1 MSGKKAK
8 GKSDNSLEQEDVL
21 QAVVIADSF
30 NTRFAPVSLEKPRA
44 LLPLVNCP
52 IIDYTLEFLATNG
65 VQEIFVF
72 CSSHSDQI
80 KRHVEKCKWNKK
92 TSPCRV
98 CPVLSEGC
106 HSLGDALR
114 EMERK
119 SLIRSH
125 FVLVTGDL
133 VSNLKLKEVLEMH
146 KNRFQKDKLSA
157 ITLVFKEA
165 YPGHRSRSTEGE
177 FVVALDSNKQISHYQ
192 KVQKKREVHFPA
204 RLFKEN
210 SRVNV
215 RYNLLNTHICI
226 CSPRVS
232 ELFVDNF
239 DYQTMDDFIK
249 GVLVSEEIEGNKLFM
264 HIIKED
270 YAGTM
275 TNLPLYDAISKD
287 VIHRWAFPM
296 VPDNL
301 SVSNFPY
308 SLSRHNVYLAK
319 DVTLEKDCVLE
330 EDVVIGPGSH
340 IGVNTRVTH
349 SVIGRNCKIGDNVVL
364 ENAYI
369 WDNVTIEANCHI
381 NMALLCDSVHVK
393 SEVTIKNGCVLSFGV
408 KVGPHVTLP
417 SGTLL
422 TRIPPSAQGEDGD
435 DFQDTS
441 PREGETPGM
450 GLIDEASVDRGL
462 VGEEGEG
469 YVWRLDTDEDDDD
482 ELVQQ
487 MLSLNLTPEGEEEE
501 EEEEESEESDDDLDD
516 EGLSPPA
523 SPPPDDTKLFY
534 SEVLDS
540 LQRTIEE
547 NIKVDNLILEINSS
561 KYAYNIAMHELIPLV
576 MKAILEMPHLKA
588 SGPLSSQQLL
598 LAVKKLFVRL
608 KPLFSNYIKGAESQ
622 KDCLNALEEYSMVN
636 ESTAAI
642 FAKLVHHL
650 YDADI
655 LSEEV
660 ILKWYSKMDQDADT
674 RRREVRSKLASFVTW
689 LQEAEEESDEEGD

>member
-8 GKSDNSLEQEDVL
+8 GKSDNSLEKEDVL

-30 NTRFAPVSLEKPRA
+30 NTRFSPVSLEKPRA

-72 CSSHSDQI
+72 CSSHSNQI
-80 KRHVEKCKWNKK
+80 KHHVETCKWNEK
-92 TSPCRV
+92 TSPCHV
-98 CPVLSEGC
+98 FPVVSEGC

-125 FVLVTGDL
+125 FILVTGNL
-133 VSNLKLKEVLEMH
+133 VSNLKLKDVLEMH
-146 KNRFQKDKLSA
+146 KKRFQKDKLSA
-157 ITLVFKEA
+157 ITLVFKEV
-165 YPGHRSRSTEGE
+165 YPGHRSRSSEGE
-177 FVVALDSNKQISHYQ
+177 FVVALDTNQQISHYQ
-192 KVQKKREVHFPA
+192 KVQKKKEVHFPA

-264 HIIKED
+264 HIIQDD
-270 YAGTM
+270 YAGNM
-275 TNLPLYDAISKD
+275 SNLPLYDSISKD

-301 SVSNFPY
+301 SVSNAPY

-319 DVTLEKDCVLE
+319 DVTLERDCVLE
-330 EDVVIGPGSH
+330 EDVVIGPGTH
-340 IGVNTRVTH
+340 IGVNTRVSQ

-369 WDNVTIEANCHI
+369 WDNVTIEANCRI
-381 NMALLCDSVHVK
+381 SMALLCDNVHVK
-393 SEVTIKNGCVLSFGV
+393 SEVTVHDGCVLSFGV
-408 KVGPHVTLP
+408 KVGPQVTLP
-417 SGTLL
+417 TGTLL
-422 TRIPPSAQGEDGD
+422 TRIPPSAQGEEGD
-435 DFQDTS
+435 EFNDTS
-441 PREGETPGM
+441 PREGETPGT
-450 GLIDEASVDRGL
+450 GPIVEAYIDRGL

-469 YVWRLDTDEDDDD
+469 YVWKLDSDEDDD
-482 ELVQQ
+482 ELVQK
-487 MLSLNLTPEGEEEE
+487 MLGLNLTPEGEEDED
-501 EEEEESEESDDDLDD
+501 EESEESDDDLDD
-516 EGLSPPA
+516 DGLSPPA

-534 SEVLDS
+534 GEVLDS

-547 NIKVDNLILEINSS
+547 NIKVDNVILEINSS
-561 KYAYNIAMHELIPLV
+561 KYAYNIAMHELISLV
-576 MKAILEMPHLKA
+576 MKAILEMPQLKA
-588 SGPLSSQQLL
+588 SGSMTSQQLL
-598 LAVKKLFVRL
+598 LAIKKLFVRL
-608 KPLFSNYIKGAESQ
+608 KPLFTNYIKGAESQ
-622 KDCLNALEEYSMVN
+622 KDCLNALEDYSLLN

-660 ILKWYSKMDQDADT
+660 ILKWYGRMDQDADA
-674 RRREVRSKLASFVTW
+674 RRRDVRSKLAPFITW
-689 LQEAEEESDEEGD
+689 LQEAEEESDEESD

>member
-8 GKSDNSLEQEDVL
+8 GKSDNSLEKEDVL

-72 CSSHSDQI
+72 CSSHSNQI
-80 KRHVEKCKWNKK
+80 KHHVETCKWNEK

-98 CPVLSEGC
+98 FPVVSEGC

-125 FVLVTGDL
+125 FILVTGNL

-157 ITLVFKEA
+157 ITLVFKEV
-165 YPGHRSRSTEGE
+165 YPGHRSRSSEGE
-177 FVVALDSNKQISHYQ
+177 FVVALDTNQQISHYQ
-192 KVQKKREVHFPA
+192 KVQKKKEVHFPA

-264 HIIKED
+264 HIIQDD
-270 YAGTM
+270 YAGNM
-275 TNLPLYDAISKD
+275 SNLPLYDSISKD

-301 SVSNFPY
+301 SVSNAPY

-319 DVTLEKDCVLE
+319 DVTLERDCVLE
-330 EDVVIGPGSH
+330 EDVVIGPGTH
-340 IGVNTRVTH
+340 IGINTRVSQ

-369 WDNVTIEANCHI
+369 WDNVTIEANCRI
-381 NMALLCDSVHVK
+381 SMALLCDNVHVK
-393 SEVTIKNGCVLSFGV
+393 SEVTVHDGCVLSFGV
-408 KVGPHVTLP
+408 KVGPQVTLP
-417 SGTLL
+417 TGTLL
-422 TRIPPSAQGEDGD
+422 TRIPPSAQGEEGD
-435 DFQDTS
+435 EFNDTS
-441 PREGETPGM
+441 PREGETPGT
-450 GLIDEASVDRGL
+450 GPIVEAYIDRRL

-469 YVWRLDTDEDDDD
+469 YVWKLDSDEDDD
-482 ELVQQ
+482 ELVQK
-487 MLSLNLTPEGEEEE
+487 MLGLNLAPEGEEDED
-501 EEEEESEESDDDLDD
+501 EESEESDDDLDD
-516 EGLSPPA
+516 DGLSPPA

-534 SEVLDS
+534 GEVLDS

-547 NIKVDNLILEINSS
+547 NIKVDNVILEINSS
-561 KYAYNIAMHELIPLV
+561 KYAYNIAMHELISLV
-576 MKAILEMPHLKA
+576 MKAILEMPQLKA
-588 SGPLSSQQLL
+588 SGPMTSQQLL
-598 LAVKKLFVRL
+598 LAIKKLFVRL
-608 KPLFSNYIKGAESQ
+608 KPLFTNYIKGAESQ
-622 KDCLNALEEYSMVN
+622 KDCLNALEDYSLLN

-660 ILKWYSKMDQDADT
+660 ILKWYGRMDQDADA
-674 RRREVRSKLASFVTW
+674 RRRDVRSKLAPFITW
-689 LQEAEEESDEEGD
+689 LQEAEEESDEESD